1 MKEMKMNREREREIE
16 RDELIRAR
24 GLTQMEMLEWDRDL
38 LRCPKAHL
46 SDVWDVWER
55 SVYRWRKSAQQEPDP
70 ALRARM
76 LRAADLSEA
85 RVATM
90 IEMTWEWFKLTGK
103 VAPDGTA

>member
-1 MKEMKMNREREREIE
+1 MEMTEREREIE
-16 RDELIRAR
+16 RDERIRAR
-24 GLTQMEMLEWDRDL
+24 GLTPMEMLEWDREL
-38 LRCPKAHL
+38 LRSNKKHF

-55 SVYRWRKSAQQEPDP
+55 SVYRWRKEAQREPDS

-90 IEMTWEWFKLTGK
+90 VEMTWEWFKLTGK